1 MFIVVCLGK
10 KKKKKKKKKPEKL
23 TIGPREPGQADPA
36 HHSEN
41 EGFLHVICTN
51 EQLGS
56 IISISPFLKWEN

>member
-1 MFIVVCLGK
+1 MSTSGYVHSGLFR
-10 KKKKKKKKKPEKL
+10 KKKKKKPEKL

-56 IISISPFLKWEN
+56 IISISPFLK